1 MELYGRHGSTIDEEH
16 LIAWHTN
23 FDYIKRQDNNGSNN
37 SVSCCVIDWF
47 LIIIIIL

>member
-16 LIAWHTN
+16 LAAWHTN